1 MPVEATAALRT
12 AGEYGASIVDS
23 RVLAAAMREGWVLR
37 GVGVAVVFGGVERRA
52 GVAAVFG
59 GVERRAG
66 VTAVFGE
73 VERRAGVAA
82 VFGWVGGSLSAG
94 LASGQEGWV
103 LRG

>member
-59 GVERRAG
+59 
-66 VTAVFGE
+66 
-73 VERRAGVAA
+73 
-82 VFGWVGGSLSAG
+82 WVGGSLSAG